1 MSKFK
6 IKLVVIIKIRVTII
20 LGILTIAMFSNIKNG
35 INDNR
40 NINNNNNNNNNRS
53 NSNNNN
59 NNNSNNNNKIDNIM
73 NIKTIEA

>member
-40 NINNNNNNNNNRS
+40 NINNNNNNNRS
-53 NSNNNN
+53 NSNKNK
-59 NNNSNNNNKIDNIM
+59 NNNSNNNNKIHNIM